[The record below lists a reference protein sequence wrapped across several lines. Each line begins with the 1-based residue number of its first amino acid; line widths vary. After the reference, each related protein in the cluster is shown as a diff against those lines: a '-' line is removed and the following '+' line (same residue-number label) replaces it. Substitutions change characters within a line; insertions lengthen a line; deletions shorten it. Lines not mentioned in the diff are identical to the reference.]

1 MNVVRRIIDIL
12 TERAAAI
19 MGALFVSRL
28 ETLAALQQAD
38 HENELE
44 DRAQQLE
51 QEGKPHLA
59 ATLRSR
65 AAGINP
71 EDPGAQGQCII
82 RRLQRET
89 SNRSLLSSEPQV
101 STPAG
106 TSEGASG
113 SDEPLPHAT
122 FDKTTNDAPPQRR
135 KTVARPRRRS
145 APRE

>member
-1 MNVVRRIIDIL
+1 VNVVRRIIDIL

-19 MGALFVSRL
+19 IGALFVSRL
-28 ETLAALQQAD
+28 ETLAALQQVD

-65 AAGINP
+65 AASINP
-71 EDPGAQGQCII
+71 EDPGAAGQCII
-82 RRLQRET
+82 RRLQQET
-89 SNRSLLSSEPQV
+89 SSRSLLSSAPQV
-101 STPAG
+101 SNLAG
-106 TSEGASG
+106 TSKGARS

-122 FDKTTNDAPPQRR
+122 FDKTTNDTSPRRR